1 MSTDYF
7 GFKEIPIGAIVDVGF
22 DYSPRAKRP
31 IMVDAE
37 WMKQVSTIEEAE
49 NL

>member
-1 MSTDYF
+1 
-7 GFKEIPIGAIVDVGF
+7 VDVGF
-22 DYSPRAKRP
+22 DFSPRAKRP
-31 IMVDAE
+31 IMIDAK